1 MFMAFVVAQV
11 QTLDVISVNVW
22 SILVSLLNL
31 LIIFLLV
38 KKFLFKP
45 IDKIIKERKNQVDSI
60 YDEAHKAQTEAEAN
74 LREYTQMLENAEG
87 EAEKVVKA
95 AVEKGNKL
103 SDDIVS
109 DAHAQADSIL
119 EKAKRD
125 IALERKKTV
134 NELKDS
140 ISDISFD
147 IAEKLIE
154 REITDK
160 DQSDLIDKFIQE
172 LGDDN
177 G

>member
-1 MFMAFVVAQV
+1 MTMFITAEIQN
-11 QTLDVISVNVW
+11 LDVISVNIW
-22 SILVSLLNL
+22 SILISLANL
-31 LIIFLLV
+31 LIIFLLI
-38 KKFLFKP
+38 KKFLYKP
-45 IDKIIKERKNQVDSI
+45 VKKILEERKKQVDSI
-60 YDEAHKAQTEAEAN
+60 YDDANKTKQAAEESLNLYTEK
-74 LREYTQMLENAEG
+74 LENADA
-87 EAEKVVKA
+87 EAESLIRA
-95 AVEKGNKL
+95 AVDKGNKL

-119 EKAKRD
+119 EKAKKD

-154 REITDK
+154 REITKK
-160 DQSDLIDKFIQE
+160 DQDDLIDKFIKE
-172 LGDDN
+172 MGEDD

>member
-1 MFMAFVVAQV
+1 MTMFIAAEIQN
-11 QTLDVISVNVW
+11 LDVISVNIW
-22 SILVSLLNL
+22 NILISLANL
-31 LIIFLLV
+31 LIIFLLI

-45 IDKIIKERKNQVDSI
+45 IEKILNERKSQVDEI
-60 YDEAHKAQTEAEAN
+60 YAKADEAKSTAEENLKAYTSKLDNAKAEADK
-74 LREYTQMLENAEG
+74 LI
-87 EAEKVVKA
+87 KD
-95 AVEKGNKL
+95 AVDKGNKL
-103 SDDIVS
+103 SDEIVA

-119 EKAKRD
+119 EKAKND

-154 REITDK
+154 REITKK
-160 DQSDLIDKFIQE
+160 DQDDLIDKFIKE
-172 LGDDN
+172 MGDDN